1 MTKLGTSLCSWTSR
15 CRQRV
20 SALGRALLEKHAI
33 TLGRAILEVFV
44 ITLSAWIPLLLLQ
57 WRLTGS
63 LGDWAGYYENILYSG
78 HLIIL
83 AISMF
88 GGIMWAAVLSERVV
102 VGIIHKVSI
111 ALGILGIVLVVFVFG
126 ENPSLNSRLS
136 AEYAS
141 VSEAVYWVFVCIQ
154 LMLAYVSK
162 RQPRGIGQSLDQG
175 TDNLLGKYQQLETK

>member
-1 MTKLGTSLCSWTSR
+1 M
-15 CRQRV
+15 
-20 SALGRALLEKHAI
+20 
-33 TLGRAILEVFV
+33 
-44 ITLSAWIPLLLLQ
+44 LLLQ

-63 LGDWAGYYENILYSG
+63 LGEWGEYYNNIVYSG

-88 GGIMWAAVLSERVV
+88 GGIFWAAVLSERVV
-102 VGIIHKVSI
+102 MGMIHKVASG
-111 ALGILGIVLVVFVFG
+111 LGVLGIVLVVFVFG

-141 VSEAVYWVFVCIQ
+141 VSEAVYWVFVGIQ

-162 RQPRGIGQSLDQG
+162 KQPQNIGDSLSQG
-175 TDNLLGKYQQLETK
+175 TDDLLGKYQQLGTK